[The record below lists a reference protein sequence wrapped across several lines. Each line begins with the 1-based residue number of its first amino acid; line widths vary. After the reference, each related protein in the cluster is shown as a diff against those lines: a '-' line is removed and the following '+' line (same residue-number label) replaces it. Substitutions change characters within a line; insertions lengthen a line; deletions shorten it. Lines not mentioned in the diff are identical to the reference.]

1 MISNGTD
8 NMVMPVAPMY
18 GGNGGGCGFGNGW
31 GDGWWILLLLLFAGG
46 WNNGGFGGG
55 FGGDGEVLQDSFLAY
70 SQLSPQASLM
80 LKFLDVIELLTL

>member
-46 WNNGGFGGG
+46 C
-55 FGGDGEVLQDSFLAY
+55 S
-70 SQLSPQASLM
+70 
-80 LKFLDVIELLTL
+80 